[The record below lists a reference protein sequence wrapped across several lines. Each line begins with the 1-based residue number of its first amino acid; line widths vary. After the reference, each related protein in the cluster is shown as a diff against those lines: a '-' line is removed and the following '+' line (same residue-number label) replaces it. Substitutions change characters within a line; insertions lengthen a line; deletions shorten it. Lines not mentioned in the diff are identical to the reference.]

1 MIIGTGCNVPG
12 VMSTRTLENKKDRMI
27 AILINPF
34 MSCGARLPI
43 YMVFI
48 AAFFP
53 KHGGLVLFSL
63 YAIGIIVA
71 LTMGKIF
78 SKVFRGEESFFIM
91 ELPPYRMPT
100 IKGIPLYVG
109 AGIILVH
116 STMTVIFCGQPPM
129 DPIHTTLWWNPIG
142 GQIWEQV
149 ALSHQSLYCQF
160 GTWQASVDLCR
171 DCKKE
176 AGRNLGIIGRVKR
189 VPLITSIQ
197 GVFYP

>member
-1 MIIGTGCNVPG
+1 MDRSMRALGLHGKTFISMIIGTGCNVPG

-91 ELPPYRMPT
+91 ELPLIECPPSKESAFICGSRYGPLFTGPGRLYSRVSLLWILSILPY
-100 IKGIPLYVG
+100 
-109 AGIILVH
+109 
-116 STMTVIFCGQPPM
+116 
-129 DPIHTTLWWNPIG
+129 
-142 GQIWEQV
+142 
-149 ALSHQSLYCQF
+149 
-160 GTWQASVDLCR
+160 
-171 DCKKE
+171 
-176 AGRNLGIIGRVKR
+176 
-189 VPLITSIQ
+189 
-197 GVFYP
+197 GVEPYM